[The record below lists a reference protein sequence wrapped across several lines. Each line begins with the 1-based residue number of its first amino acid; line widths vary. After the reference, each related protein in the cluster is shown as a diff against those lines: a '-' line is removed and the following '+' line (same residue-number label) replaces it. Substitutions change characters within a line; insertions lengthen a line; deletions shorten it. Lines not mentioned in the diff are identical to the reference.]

1 MGLRHLTS
9 RVLVG
14 LAIGVLLAGCGSGE
28 AKPPAATPTP
38 TALPTAAA
46 TPTASPVTPTPTST
60 PKPTATPEP
69 VAGWPTV
76 GRALD
81 EVSMTGV
88 VENSGEN
95 DGRLRLSITVTGLVP
110 GEAVPLR
117 ATGEYTVKWACH
129 PSLSIGTTPEPCGEL
144 GCGPISYG
152 ETEGTATAAAD
163 AVAGSSGTAVARI
176 EIVAAP
182 PAGSCPTDPTAPW
195 WRQRER
201 WEKVRIDDP
210 AHGLL
215 LTPDTIERGVTF

>member
-46 TPTASPVTPTPTST
+46 TPTASPVPTATTTPI
-60 PKPTATPEP
+60 PKPTPTPEP

-95 DGRLRLSITVTGLVP
+95 DGRLRLSITVLGLAP
-110 GEAVPLR
+110 GEAVSLR
-117 ATGEYTVKWACH
+117 ATGEYAVKWAC
-129 PSLSIGTTPEPCGEL
+129 GVWPEPCGEL
-144 GCGPISYG
+144 GCGPTSYG
-152 ETEGTATAAAD
+152 ETEGTAKAAD
-163 AVAGSSGTAVARI
+163 HAVVGSDGTVVARI

-182 PAGSCPTDPTAPW
+182 PAESCPTDSTAPW
-195 WRQRER
+195 WAQRER
-201 WEKVRIDDP
+201 WEKVRIADP
-210 AHGLL
+210 VHGLV

>member
-9 RVLVG
+9 RVLVV
-14 LAIGVLLAGCGSGE
+14 LTIGVLLGGCASS
-28 AKPPAATPTP
+28 AVTPPAVTPTP
-38 TALPTAAA
+38 TALPTSAA

-76 GRALD
+76 GRAGIT
-81 EVSMTGV
+81 MTGT
-88 VENSGEN
+88 VEDPREAG
-95 DGRLRLSITVTGLVP
+95 GRLGLSITVTGLVP

-117 ATGEYTVKWACH
+117 ATGEYTVKWACY

-201 WEKVRIDDP
+201 WEKVRIADP
-210 AHGLL
+210 VHGLV